1 MPSPSALP
9 MTQKLT
15 AEQVMSLLHENLG
28 AAVSIM
34 DREFNLRYV
43 NVGFAQGF
51 DENPQALVGR
61 NIRDVYSDSDFA
73 EFSPHLYRAL
83 SGETVSYER
92 VGRLRQRRAIWRTV
106 SLSPWR
112 DAGGGVAGIV
122 MSSLAVHELMVAT
135 DSLRAANERLSSHM
149 DNSPLTVFEFDADLR
164 VTRVSSRVQ
173 ELLGMQP
180 SEVVGHGLWAVV
192 GQEPQSEDLR
202 AAFARLQSGEE
213 TSNRVV
219 STHRRADGAKVFCEW
234 FNSALMGV
242 DGQVSSLM
250 CLVEDRT
257 LRVLAESQLRVL
269 AMTDQLTGLP
279 NRTAFIEKLKGSLTR
294 AVRSRQAVVLLFID
308 LDGFKSVNDNF
319 GHASG
324 DEVLREVA
332 RRLQSAIRDSDAVCR
347 MGGDEFVVL
356 LDTEVQEATAERMC
370 KRILAVLGPPC
381 VFSNGQAYVGA
392 SIGVA
397 RQPPLFVQPH
407 ELLQRADAAM
417 YEAKRAGKGRVS
429 FAT

>member
-1 MPSPSALP
+1 

-15 AEQVMSLLHENLG
+15 SEQVMSLLHENLG

-43 NVGFAQGF
+43 NIGFAQGL
-51 DENPQALVGR
+51 DEVPDALVGR

-92 VGRLRQRRAIWRTV
+92 IGRLRQRRAIWRTV

-112 DAGGGVAGIV
+112 DAEGGVAGIV

-219 STHRRADGAKVFCEW
+219 STHRRADGTEVFCEW

-257 LRVLAESQLRVL
+257 LRVLAESQLRML

-294 AVRSRQAVVLLFID
+294 AMRSRQA
-308 LDGFKSVNDNF
+308 
-319 GHASG
+319 
-324 DEVLREVA
+324 
-332 RRLQSAIRDSDAVCR
+332 
-347 MGGDEFVVL
+347 VVL